1 MIAGY
6 CTRQHGSRDT
16 SLLAN
21 AFASTSMLLVKL
33 LHSGSLVLKT
43 AAKKYH
49 CIKPAILKIHLIYL
63 KAHKCEVTS
72 V

>member
-1 MIAGY
+1 MITGY

-33 LHSGSLVLKT
+33 LHSGSLVLKDS
-43 AAKKYH
+43 
-49 CIKPAILKIHLIYL
+49 CQEIPL
-63 KAHKCEVTS
+63 HKTHHPKNTS
-72 V
+72 DISESI